1 MQGADAGID
10 KPPSQLGADVAEIES
25 RIDEQQALQHAFM
38 CKICCVG
45 FLLIAGLVAAA
56 AVTQQPLIAIG
67 VWPVLAFLL
76 TAAVTTS
83 FGPKLKF
90 DEGAMGHIF
99 GPAFVPPGWTQ
110 MWDPMNCCVVWR
122 NDATGNV
129 QFFPPPV
136 MRGQERLES
145 KATLTVD
152 RDGSL
157 VSTDDLIVNDRDE
170 LWNFIR
176 LYASP
181 PRLAVRVHG
190 SHTERR
196 HRHGSHGHG
205 SRRASETET
214 REVTDFLY
222 CIDAN
227 DAVSALD
234 VDLSAAGEPVEEFT
248 GCNARLKEFKLK
260 KVFEWNLPFLVEAI
274 TLRCRELGY
283 HDEVRVDLVV
293 TGDSMRVYRNTRRAR
308 LYHSFW
314 FRYVLL
320 AFLPPLA
327 CLLWACWRC
336 GVAHFKAEARFQSL
350 MSAEQWLQ
358 THYHEIRTDRVVT
371 VQVPV

>member
-10 KPPSQLGADVAEIES
+10 MLPSQQGTGVAEIES
-25 RIDEQQALQHAFM
+25 RIDEQRALQHAFM
-38 CKICCVG
+38 CKLFCVG
-45 FLLIAGLVAAA
+45 FLLIAGLAAA
-56 AVTQQPLIAIG
+56 AVVTQQPLIAIG
-67 VWPVLAFLL
+67 IWPVLAFFL
-76 TAAVTTS
+76 TAVATTS

-110 MWDPMNCCVVWR
+110 MWDPVNCCVVWR

-136 MRGQERLES
+136 MRGQECLES

-181 PRLAVRVHG
+181 PRLAVRVRG
-190 SHTERR
+190 SHTERG
-196 HRHGSHGHG
+196 HRRG
-205 SRRASETET
+205 SETE
-214 REVTDFLY
+214 RRDVTDFLY
-222 CIDAN
+222 FIDAS
-227 DAVSALD
+227 DAISAFD
-234 VDLSAAGEPVEEFT
+234 VDFSAAGEPVEEFT
-248 GCNARLKEFKLK
+248 ACNARLKEFKLQ
-260 KVFEWNLPFLVEAI
+260 KVFEWNMPYLVEAI
-274 TLRCRELGY
+274 TLRCRELCY
-283 HDEVRVDLVV
+283 RHKVRVDLV
-293 TGDSMRVYRNTRRAR
+293 TMGDSMRVYRNTRRAR
-308 LYHSFW
+308 LYHNFW

-336 GVAHFKAEARFQSL
+336 GATHFKAEARFQSL

-358 THYHEIRTDRVVT
+358 THYHEIRTNRAAA